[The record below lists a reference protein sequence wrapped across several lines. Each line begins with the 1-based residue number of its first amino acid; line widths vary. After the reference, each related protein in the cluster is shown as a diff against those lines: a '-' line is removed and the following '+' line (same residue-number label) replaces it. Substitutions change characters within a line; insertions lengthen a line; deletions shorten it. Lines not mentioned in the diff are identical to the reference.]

1 MAISARRQPT
11 VRLDLLSLPHPLEE
25 GVYSVQAAEDTLAGR
40 CADTSS
46 QCRTDP
52 RFLRPPTPGRTA
64 STPARDLRLLFPID
78 LVLRFPDCVTTTPE
92 AFAIPNDRPVTDV
105 IARQS
110 ALAMAYNPNHC
121 IEIRWGAP
129 DGSP

>member
-1 MAISARRQPT
+1 MGTEEYGICYPFPIPWRRGSTPCRPPRTPSPVGVPT
-11 VRLDLLSLPHPLEE
+11 RS
-25 GVYSVQAAEDTLAGR
+25 SR
-40 CADTSS
+40 CP
-46 QCRTDP
+46 TDP

-64 STPARDLRLLFPID
+64 STPARHLRLLIPIN

-129 DGSP
+129 NGSP